1 MKKATIWLII
11 GAVLL
16 LIGVILFTGVMKVA
30 AWDFSKLSTI
40 NYVTNNYDI
49 TESYNNISIISDT
62 ADINLLPSE
71 NGKTLVVCYEQKK
84 MAHSVSVTDNTLK
97 ISVVD
102 TRKWYDYIGI
112 SFGTPKITVYIPKGE
127 YEALSIKESTGDIKI
142 PQDFYFESIDILA
155 STGDIKNYASAKN
168 TKIKTD
174 TGDILLEKT
183 KTNLLSLSV
192 STGNI
197 KVLDV
202 ACEGDIRIK
211 VSTGHAKLIGT
222 TCQNLISSGNTGD
235 IYFENVIASQKLNV
249 DRSTGDI
256 KFEKCDAGELSIKT
270 DTGDVRGSLLSE
282 KVFFAQTDTG
292 KINIPKTT
300 SGGKCEINTS
310 TGDIKI
316 SLTP

>member
-112 SFGTPKITVYIPKGE
+112 SFGTP
-127 YEALSIKESTGDIKI
+127 
-142 PQDFYFESIDILA
+142 
-155 STGDIKNYASAKN
+155 
-168 TKIKTD
+168 
-174 TGDILLEKT
+174 
-183 KTNLLSLSV
+183 
-192 STGNI
+192 
-197 KVLDV
+197 
-202 ACEGDIRIK
+202 
-211 VSTGHAKLIGT
+211 
-222 TCQNLISSGNTGD
+222 
-235 IYFENVIASQKLNV
+235 
-249 DRSTGDI
+249 
-256 KFEKCDAGELSIKT
+256 
-270 DTGDVRGSLLSE
+270 
-282 KVFFAQTDTG
+282 
-292 KINIPKTT
+292 
-300 SGGKCEINTS
+300 
-310 TGDIKI
+310 
-316 SLTP
+316 